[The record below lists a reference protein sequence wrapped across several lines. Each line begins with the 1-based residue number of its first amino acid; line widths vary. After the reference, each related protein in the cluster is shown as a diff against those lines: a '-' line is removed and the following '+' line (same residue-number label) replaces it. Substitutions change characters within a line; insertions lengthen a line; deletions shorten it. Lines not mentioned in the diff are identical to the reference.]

1 MVNLFYMETRA
12 GWASSNRKPCLN
24 KIYLT
29 HANMDKQTLKD
40 DDDEDNDS
48 NDTKPFYV
56 VYD

>member
-1 MVNLFYMETRA
+1 METRA